1 MLAMQL
7 FNIQLVTFV
16 TCHLSLTGDDKG
28 EESKAA
34 IVKKLS
40 DARNAAV

>member
-1 MLAMQL
+1 L
-7 FNIQLVTFV
+7 I
-16 TCHLSLTGDDKG
+16 STGDDKG

-40 DARNAAV
+40 EAYSDNVTFNLLLLRLPIVTNR